1 MKYRS
6 AADVQRYLL
15 EEKEYLQGLTSKMGI
30 CRGSNNGCGNIF
42 KQERWRVLRVVDRDR
57 KIGLQFAA
65 AKSTGKLLA
74 STEWVALDARSPH

>member
-1 MKYRS
+1 MFSGIYSKKKNIFR
-6 AADVQRYLL
+6 DF
-15 EEKEYLQGLTSKMGI
+15 TPKMGI
-30 CRGSNNGCGNIF
+30 CRGSNNGCGNIL